1 MAGTTHK
8 RPRATSNEAMGFGA
22 EGSDSRGHPPPGSPP
37 LQSSSL
43 LGLANGLM
51 QPFRRHR

>member
-43 LGLANGLM
+43 LGLANGLK